1 MNRIAWLAALGFGT
15 ATVLALTQTAP
26 ADNEAD
32 VPPTFDASEMLGG
45 FSLSGAN
52 YDIDPAARN
61 NGYLN
66 RFAVTVDGETYQV
79 QGNALMRER
88 LAELAALDSM
98 DDIKRTDVFKDAV
111 KEGAKMPFRTVGNLV
126 TSPVETT
133 KRIGSGVG
141 TFFQS
146 LGHSMFGSP
155 SDQEAGAL
163 KTALGF
169 DEAKRQFAFGFG
181 IDPYTN
187 FPPVRERLDEIS
199 WAATGGTMTVSA
211 AFGAIDAPAGRA
223 LSGTKLAGGMAKL
236 IAENTPA
243 ELKRIN
249 ADKLSAMYVNDDIAR
264 LFLEHPKF
272 SPTQKT
278 VLVEAM
284 ARTGAGQRQAFV
296 ERTLLVQNED
306 EAYFMR
312 RWAEALM
319 GYHREVTPLARFV
332 RIGNAPFGQ
341 RADGVLVGVFPIDH
355 LAWTGAI
362 AQRHATNMQDLAN
375 IEGVSGGEMW
385 FEGSISPAAR
395 AALEAQD
402 WIVHENAGK
411 QLGLN

>member
-1 MNRIAWLAALGFGT
+1 MNRTTWLIALGVGT
-15 ATVLALTQTAP
+15 AAAVALFQTAA
-26 ADNEAD
+26 ADNKAE
-32 VPPTFDASEMLGG
+32 VPPTFDAGEMLGG
-45 FSLSGAN
+45 HSLSGVN
-52 YDIDPAARN
+52 YMIDPVARN
-61 NGYLN
+61 DGYLN
-66 RFAVTVDGETYQV
+66 LFTVTVDGETYRV
-79 QGNALMRER
+79 RGNALMRER
-88 LAELAALDSM
+88 LDELAALERM
-98 DDIKRTDVFKDAV
+98 DDIKRTEVFKNAATEGV
-111 KEGAKMPFRTVGNLV
+111 KTPFRTFSNLV

-133 KRIGSGVG
+133 KSIGSGVG
-141 TFFQS
+141 TFFRS

-155 SDQEAGAL
+155 SEQESGAIR
-163 KTALGF
+163 TALGF

-181 IDPYTN
+181 IDPYTS

-199 WAATGGTMTVSA
+199 WAATGGSMTVSA

-236 IAENTPA
+236 IAEKTPA

-249 ADKLSAMYVNDDIAR
+249 AGKLSAMYVNDDIAA

-284 ARTGAGQRQAFV
+284 ARTGVSQRQAFI
-296 ERTLLVQNED
+296 ERTLLVQSED

-319 GYHREVTPLARFV
+319 GYHQQVTPLSRIV
-332 RIGNAPFGQ
+332 RVGNAPFGQ
-341 RADGVLVGVFPIDH
+341 RVDGVLVGVFPIDH
-355 LAWTGAI
+355 LAWTGEI
-362 AQRHATNMQDLAN
+362 AWRHATNMQDLTN
-375 IEGVSGGEMW
+375 IDGVTGGEIW

-395 AALEAQD
+395 TALEEQD
-402 WIVHENAGK
+402 WIVRENAGK